1 MNWLKNFLNQTWVKV
16 VCVVMWV
23 ISTAVLLYD
32 GVTVG
37 ELNDTAK
44 LIVGLGTALALLIA
58 GLRKLLQKKDTT
70 NK

>member
-1 MNWLKNFLNQTWVKV
+1 MEWLKNFLNKLWVRV

-23 ISTAVLLYD
+23 IATAVLLFD

-37 ELNDTAK
+37 ELTDTAK
-44 LIVGLGTALALLIA
+44 LIVGLGMALSLLIA
-58 GLRKLLQKKDTT
+58 GIRKLLQKKDST

>member
-1 MNWLKNFLNQTWVKV
+1 MDWLRDFLNQKWLKI

-23 ISTAVLLYD
+23 IATAVLLYD

-37 ELNDTAK
+37 QLTDTAK

>member
-1 MNWLKNFLNQTWVKV
+1 MEWLKNFLNKLWVRV

-23 ISTAVLLYD
+23 IATAVLLFD

-37 ELNDTAK
+37 ELTDTAK
-44 LIVGLGTALALLIA
+44 LIVGLGMALSLLIA
-58 GLRKLLQKKDTT
+58 GIRKLLQKKDAT

>member
-1 MNWLKNFLNQTWVKV
+1 MKWLKDFLNQKWVKI
-16 VCVVMWV
+16 VCVIMWV
-23 ISTAVLLYD
+23 IATAVLLYD

-37 ELNDTAK
+37 ELTDTAK
-44 LIVGLGTALALLIA
+44 LIVGLGMALSLLIA

>member
-1 MNWLKNFLNQTWVKV
+1 MDWLRNFLNQMWVRV
-16 VCVVMWV
+16 LCVIMWV

-37 ELNDTAK
+37 QLTDTAK

-58 GLRKLLQKKDTT
+58 GLRKLLQKKDTR

>member
-1 MNWLKNFLNQTWVKV
+1 MNWLKNFLNQMWVRV

-23 ISTAVLLYD
+23 IATAVLLYD

-37 ELNDTAK
+37 ELTDTAK

>member
-1 MNWLKNFLNQTWVKV
+1 MDWIRNFLNQKWVKI

-23 ISTAVLLYD
+23 IATAVLLYD

-37 ELNDTAK
+37 QLTDTAK

>member
-1 MNWLKNFLNQTWVKV
+1 MDWLRNFLNQKWLKI
-16 VCVVMWV
+16 VCVIMWV
-23 ISTAVLLYD
+23 IATAVLLYD

-37 ELNDTAK
+37 ELTDTAK
-44 LIVGLGTALALLIA
+44 LIVGLGLALSLLIA

>member
-1 MNWLKNFLNQTWVKV
+1 MNWLKNFLNQKWVKI
-16 VCVVMWV
+16 VCVIMWV
-23 ISTAVLLYD
+23 IATAVLLYD

-37 ELNDTAK
+37 ELTDTAK
-44 LIVGLGTALALLIA
+44 LIVGLGMALSLLIA